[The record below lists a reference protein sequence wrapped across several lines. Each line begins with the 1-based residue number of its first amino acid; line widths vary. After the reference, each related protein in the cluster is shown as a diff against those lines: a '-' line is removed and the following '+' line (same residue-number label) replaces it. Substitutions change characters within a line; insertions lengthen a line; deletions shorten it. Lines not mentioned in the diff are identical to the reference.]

1 MTHWKSTACV
11 WPAACAFAFMA
22 FAACADD
29 FAVSGASTATNAGHT
44 LDGGDSLSITTSGSI
59 TVSGGSAVSLSGT
72 GNSVTND
79 GTLRADGTSFN
90 GIMSNTGGTIVLN
103 NGLID
108 VSGDDMFGFYG
119 MDGERFTNTGTVRT
133 SGPNG
138 DGISVYDG
146 GVVVNTGT
154 VSVNG
159 ASSDAIWFHD
169 NNTITNSGTISAISS
184 LATGLY
190 GNDNNAVTNTGS
202 ISVAGFNTFG
212 IVVGDDNSIANSG
225 PISVTGIV
233 SGGIV
238 FENGNSLVNSG
249 PLTIIGGDSVGI
261 GGDDNNTIVTS
272 GPIVIDGVGN
282 DGIYV
287 ENGNSVSNSGP
298 ISVSGDDSD
307 GIDADSGNTI
317 TNSGTISATG
327 KSSWG
332 INIGADNHV
341 TNTGAI
347 IVNGTNSAGIA
358 TGGGASGN
366 AVFNTGLISVTGDG
380 SAGIGFGDDNAV
392 TNSGTI
398 KVSGDGSF
406 GLDGGDDSIVRNTG
420 AITVHGDLGDAID
433 VDDDSHVIN
442 TGFIETFGKQSDG
455 IDSDDGNT
463 IINRGRIIVH
473 GVDADAIDV
482 DENSTIT
489 NTGYLVSLLGNAIEL
504 YDGSASGPGESGNTL
519 NLLPGS
525 FLGGAIDF
533 GNFTSRVN
541 IETGGTQSVLWHLP
555 SASLAGG
562 APTVSGPV
570 PSFYDAATGRFAT
583 VDPTSAVLNQ
593 DTLVQLSGLFSKT
606 WQALASHPPGGR
618 EAGTAPLAY
627 ADPPQSA
634 AESVIVSTFDS
645 LAENAA
651 PRYWAGTVGGTAW
664 HEGNATYTA
673 RTLLQAGLLFGADAD
688 IDANLSAGI
697 IAGYVGAHNRADAA
711 FANSY
716 DNRVHTALAGLYGH
730 WGQEGLFAEFAVAGG
745 ASLHEDTRLVNSN
758 LATGGI
764 SHAEA
769 EYGSVWLSPET
780 AAGIAVA
787 LGQHWQLVPAAR
799 LKFAGEWTGGRTEHG
814 SAANAHYDSS
824 VSGIGQAAL
833 ELGLRHQAED
843 YALDLRLGYS
853 FRKGFGDAINAVT
866 VFGQTAALP
875 SDYGQQ
881 HAVFADA
888 LFSTELGERTDLTF
902 GAHAALGPG
911 YAAAG
916 ASIGLSGR
924 F

>member
-1 MTHWKSTACV
+1 MTHWKSAAHI
-11 WPAACAFAFMA
+11 WPAACVFAFVA
-22 FAACADD
+22 SAACADD
-29 FAVSGASTATNAGHT
+29 FAVSGASTTTNAGHT
-44 LDGGDSLSITTSGSI
+44 LDGGDSLSVTTGGSI

-79 GTLRADGTSFN
+79 GTLRADGNSFD
-90 GIMSNTGGTIVLN
+90 GITSNTGGSTILN

-108 VSGDDMFGFYG
+108 VTGDQMFGFYG

-159 ASSDAIWFHD
+159 GSSNAISFYD
-169 NNTITNSGTISAISS
+169 NNTITNSGTISAIGS

-190 GNDNNAVTNTGS
+190 GNDNNAVTSTGS

-212 IVVGDDNSIANSG
+212 ILGVDGNSIANSG
-225 PISVTGIV
+225 PISVTGLS
-233 SGGIV
+233 SGGIA
-238 FENGNSLVNSG
+238 FENGNSLINSG

-261 GGDDNNTIVTS
+261 GGYDNNTIT
-272 GPIVIDGVGN
+272 N
-282 DGIYV
+282 F
-287 ENGNSVSNSGP
+287 GP
-298 ISVSGDDSD
+298 ISVSGDDSDGIFGFDTNTIINTGAIAVDGEDAD

-317 TNSGTISATG
+317 TNSGTISADG
-327 KSSWG
+327 KGSWG

-341 TNTGAI
+341 TNTGTI
-347 IVNGTNSAGIA
+347 ITNGTGSAGIA

-380 SAGIGFGDDNAV
+380 SAGIGFGDDNTI

-420 AITVHGDLGDAID
+420 AITVRGDLGDAID
-433 VDDDSHVIN
+433 VGDDSHVTN

-473 GVDADAIDV
+473 GANADAIDV

-489 NTGYLVSLLGNAIEL
+489 NSGYLVSLLGNAIEL
-504 YDGSASGPGESGNTL
+504 YDGSATGPGDSGNTL

-525 FLGGAIDF
+525 FLGGAVDF

-541 IETGGTQSVLWHLP
+541 IKTGGTQSVLWHLP

-570 PSFYDAATGRFAT
+570 PSFYDAATGLFAT
-583 VDPTSAVLNQ
+583 VDPTTARLNQ
-593 DTLVQLSGLFSKT
+593 DNLVQLSGLFSKT
-606 WQALASHPPGGR
+606 WQALASHQTGGSA
-618 EAGTAPLAY
+618 AGTAPLAY
-627 ADPPQSA
+627 ADHPQSS
-634 AESVIVSTFDS
+634 AENVIASTFDS
-645 LAENAA
+645 LAGNAA
-651 PRYWAGTVGGTAW
+651 PRYWAGTVGGAAW
-664 HEGNATYTA
+664 HEGDGIYTA
-673 RTLLQAGLLFGADAD
+673 RTLLQAGLLFGADVEL
-688 IDANLSAGI
+688 DANLSAGI
-697 IAGYVGAHNRADAA
+697 VAGYVGAHNRADAA

-730 WGQEGLFAEFAVAGG
+730 WDQEGLFAEFAVAGG
-745 ASLHEDTRLVNSN
+745 ASLHEDRRLVNNN

-769 EYGSVWLSPET
+769 EYGSVWLSPEA

-787 LGQHWQLVPAAR
+787 LGQNWQLVPAAR

-824 VSGIGQAAL
+824 VAGIGQAAL

-853 FRKGFGDAINAVT
+853 FRKGFGDATNAVT

-875 SDYGQQ
+875 SDYGQ
-881 HAVFADA
+881 HNAVFADA
-888 LFSTELGERTDLTF
+888 LMSVDLGERTDLTF
-902 GAHAALGPG
+902 GAHAAAGSG
-911 YAAAG
+911 FAAAS